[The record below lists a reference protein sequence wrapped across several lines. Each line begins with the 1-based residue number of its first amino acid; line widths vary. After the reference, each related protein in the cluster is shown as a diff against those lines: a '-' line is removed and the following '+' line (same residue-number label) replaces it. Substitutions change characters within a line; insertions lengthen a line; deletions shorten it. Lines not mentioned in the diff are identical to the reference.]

1 MKNNLFKKLSIV
13 LFIVSYLI
21 ITIFVI
27 FAKDSNND
35 GQRASF
41 TFQKFELKNI
51 NIFINDFEK
60 YLLDNVKYRDEIINF
75 DIYLKKYF
83 GLNYGDENINIVD
96 TKNKTNFNND
106 FFLDENIATISQIEN
121 VAEVYNKLNN
131 INFNIADVKNA
142 ANKVVIMGEK
152 ENVRAV
158 NIFNGSY
165 HTIDDV
171 ALRMN
176 TISAILNT
184 NEELADKKINM
195 YYMLVPLTHAYY
207 FPESIRGH
215 WFDQRKL
222 INMLKDKLSEN
233 IKFIDI
239 YDELYKHRNEYI
251 YFRTDSH
258 WTQLGGYYA
267 ARVFC
272 EVANLVLPDIKDYEE
287 RVINNFCGSFYKY
300 TEDYRLKEYPD
311 TFYYY
316 VPRNFYTTNQR
327 FYNYDSEEQKY
338 TIYDKNNVDL
348 FKRKNDGDDYIYMT
362 FLGGDENTTRVFT
375 ENKNGRKLLIIKDS
389 FGNAFSPNLV
399 PAVEELHIV
408 DFRYMKEN
416 LVEYIKENDITD
428 ILFESQLAMFTD
440 ESIKYLT
447 LFTQDVIKK

>member
-1 MKNNLFKKLSIV
+1 MKNNIFKKLSIV

-176 TISAILNT
+176 TISAILN
-184 NEELADKKINM
+184 NSEELADKKKATMAQVSLAWILSKP
-195 YYMLVPLTHAYY
+195 LVASPIVGFTKISQL
-207 FPESIRGH
+207 ESICDV
-215 WFDQRKL
+215 FKIKL
-222 INMLKDKLSEN
+222 
-233 IKFIDI
+233 
-239 YDELYKHRNEYI
+239 
-251 YFRTDSH
+251 
-258 WTQLGGYYA
+258 
-267 ARVFC
+267 
-272 EVANLVLPDIKDYEE
+272 
-287 RVINNFCGSFYKY
+287 
-300 TEDYRLKEYPD
+300 
-311 TFYYY
+311 
-316 VPRNFYTTNQR
+316 
-327 FYNYDSEEQKY
+327 
-338 TIYDKNNVDL
+338 
-348 FKRKNDGDDYIYMT
+348 
-362 FLGGDENTTRVFT
+362 
-375 ENKNGRKLLIIKDS
+375 
-389 FGNAFSPNLV
+389 
-399 PAVEELHIV
+399 
-408 DFRYMKEN
+408 
-416 LVEYIKENDITD
+416 
-428 ILFESQLAMFTD
+428 TD
-440 ESIKYLT
+440 EDIKYLEE
-447 LFTQDVIKK
+447 LYVPHKVVGALKKE